1 MKSHSRLPMLHGQ
14 DAHDSFHQA
23 MKRINAD
30 STIPKGKRTLGTH
43 YSELDSPAEPTSTP
57 SWADE
62 LEDERKGDSWVGT
75 VLVIFILTT
84 AAMGLAAFIFG

>member
-1 MKSHSRLPMLHGQ
+1 MNNRLPMLHGS
-14 DAHDSFHQA
+14 DAEDTFHRAMQRQA
-23 MKRINAD
+23 KD

-43 YSELDSPAEPTSTP
+43 YSELESPAEPTSTP

-62 LEDERKGDSWVGT
+62 IDDEREGDSWVGT
-75 VLVIFILTT
+75 VLIIFILTT